1 MIALAQATADTS
13 DGRLALQTVAPVR
26 ATEATRDQSQPQEP
40 DGNLIGVRIVATGS
54 YVPEKIIRNRDLVR
68 IGCDEHWIEQR
79 TGIHARRH
87 AAAGQSTSDL
97 AYEAARRCLMAGGL
111 SPQELDMIIVSTA
124 TPDLLVPSTAAVLQ
138 GRLGSGAA
146 TMDVNAACSGF
157 LYAINT
163 SAQFLKTGACRNILV
178 IAAEIMSRKIDP
190 RDAQTYPLFGDG
202 AGAVLMD
209 FERGDRNG
217 LVSGILAQRLGA
229 CGELAH
235 LIRMPLGSSS
245 ADAASEPPRID
256 QYIRMEGRSVFKW
269 AVTMA
274 PAAVGMALD
283 KAGLTVADID
293 LLIFHQ
299 ANRRI
304 MECAARTLNI
314 QPEKVFMNIDRYGNT
329 SSASI
334 PLALDEAT
342 ASGRIKAG
350 DRIVLCGFGAGLTW
364 GVCVYQ
370 VGNSPPTA
378 GPHAGG

>member
-1 MIALAQATADTS
+1 M
-13 DGRLALQTVAPVR
+13 
-26 ATEATRDQSQPQEP
+26 
-40 DGNLIGVRIVATGS
+40 
-54 YVPEKIIRNRDLVR
+54 DL
-68 IGCDEHWIEQR
+68 
-79 TGIHARRH
+79 
-87 AAAGQSTSDL
+87 
-97 AYEAARRCLMAGGL
+97 
-111 SPQELDMIIVSTA
+111 
-124 TPDLLVPSTAAVLQ
+124 
-138 GRLGSGAA
+138 
-146 TMDVNAACSGF
+146 NAACSGF

-163 SAQFLKTGACRNILV
+163 SAQFLKTGACRHVLV

-190 RDAQTYPLFGDG
+190 RDSQTYPLFGDG

-209 FERGDRNG
+209 FERGDHHG
-217 LVSGILAQRLGA
+217 AAPGILAQRLGA

-245 ADAASEPPRID
+245 AAVVSEPRID
-256 QYIRMEGRSVFKW
+256 ASQYIRLEGRSVFKW
-269 AVTMA
+269 AATLA
-274 PAAVGMALD
+274 PAVVGAALEQ
-283 KAGLTVADID
+283 AGLTVADID

-314 QPEKVFMNIDRYGNT
+314 HPEKVFVNIDRYGNT

-350 DRIVLCGFGAGLTW
+350 HRIVLCGFGAGLTW

-370 VGNSPPTA
+370 VGHSPPAA
-378 GPHAGG
+378 GPHPGG